1 MKLDKRRTIPLKLS
15 NEEWVNLL
23 ELVQNTSDQELCEEG
38 TEFWTDLYLK
48 LRHYFIYDSELS

>member
-23 ELVQNTSDQELCEEG
+23 ELVQNTSDQELCE
-38 TEFWTDLYLK
+38 
-48 LRHYFIYDSELS
+48 